1 MLHLAGRNGYKDIAM
16 ILLSILWRKT
26 VLLSG
31 YPDFMHV
38 NEKGEDAVD
47 VTTDPSLKELIRACI
62 DRYSIVSVNNLTA
75 TDTLEDVRNRILA
88 NCTLKESMQLAKF
101 IVNDSIILPQQERG
115 FPAHLC
121 CGEHNNFIIYV
132 PPTLHIL
139 EQVGVEV
146 KNPEAKEREALNM
159 LIYSF
164 SHMSLNDSQKGYQSS
179 YTMPSTDIHKAPE
192 TLTSTARM
200 MSVAGESKN
209 QIYKPISVGG
219 SEVDRRKMVENNM
232 KECTIYFP
240 VCRKQITFWRK
251 EAMYIRCPPFL

>member
-1 MLHLAGRNGYKDIAM
+1 M

-146 KNPEAKEREALNM
+146 KNPEAK
-159 LIYSF
+159 
-164 SHMSLNDSQKGYQSS
+164 
-179 YTMPSTDIHKAPE
+179 
-192 TLTSTARM
+192 
-200 MSVAGESKN
+200 
-209 QIYKPISVGG
+209 
-219 SEVDRRKMVENNM
+219 
-232 KECTIYFP
+232 
-240 VCRKQITFWRK
+240 
-251 EAMYIRCPPFL
+251 

>member
-88 NCTLKESMQLAKF
+88 NCTLKESIQLAKF

-179 YTMPSTDIHKAPE
+179 YTMPSIDIHKAPE